1 MDDATTDF
9 FDVNNVAKT
18 VEGLMKGSRDGMGRG
33 VVECEIDDMVEGLP
47 RNRGMAAG
55 CVYAYGR

>member
-33 VVECEIDDMVEGLP
+33 VVECEIDDMVEGLS
-47 RNRGMAAG
+47 
-55 CVYAYGR
+55 